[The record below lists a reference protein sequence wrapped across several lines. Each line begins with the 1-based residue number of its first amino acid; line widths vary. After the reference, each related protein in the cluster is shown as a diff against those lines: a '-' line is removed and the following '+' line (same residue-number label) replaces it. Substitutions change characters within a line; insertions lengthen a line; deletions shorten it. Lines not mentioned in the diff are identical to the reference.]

1 MLRRFFVAF
10 TAVFAGAL
18 GIEVLNYHALA
29 TVAKDRWAMAPQ
41 LSETLFLCAALAVL
55 ASPTRATI
63 RFLSVMS
70 GVSIAIGLIG
80 LGFHFRS
87 HGLPADFATATS
99 WLGEPPPLAPIEFT
113 VVGLLGLLAA
123 GWRRGGSLISTSET
137 PFAAAAYWIGSL
149 VGLAAFVLA
158 AVGLPASAF
167 IAVFIALGLGALGYI
182 AELSARAVDVASGA
196 T

>member
-18 GIEVLNYHALA
+18 GVEVLNYHAVA

-70 GVSIAIGLIG
+70 GISIAVGLIG

-87 HGLPADFATATS
+87 HGLPADFSTATS

-113 VVGLLGLLAA
+113 VVGLLGLLAVS
-123 GWRRGGSLISTSET
+123 WRRGGSLISASET
-137 PFAAAAYWIGSL
+137 PFAAAAYWLGTL
-149 VGLAAFVLA
+149 VSLAAFVLA
-158 AVGLPASAF
+158 AAGSPTPAF

-182 AELSARAVDVASGA
+182 AELSARALDLDARP